1 MYNLDEIKLQN
12 QQDCLS
18 KMYMELAGSIYEC
31 TGKKA
36 EGIIREAVRRYGADR
51 GKELKEKHLNNGI
64 KTNLLSLFTES
75 CECSNDPRFR
85 KNIIE
90 QNEQVRLW
98 EIYTCP
104 MADLWNKDGKSKL
117 GSFYCEECTHALI
130 NAYTDAKGQTN
141 LSNILTCER
150 DNFCRFSVYFRPAN
164 LSEEKR
170 KLCFGDT
177 DNTGIASKDEEKN
190 NSDTTNNQYKAS
202 TNEEFKKDIN
212 AMFIKLYYYLLE
224 VSQER
229 LADEG
234 VCAIALGL
242 RNLTKIILGSIIIQ
256 AENTGNIVNK
266 EFIYKNFPLNID
278 SENELLWEKYNK
290 NDAKKLID
298 NNFLIPLKKQLNIGI

>member
-18 KMYMELAGSIYEC
+18 KMYMELAKSICES

-51 GKELKEKHLNNGI
+51 GKELKEKHLNKGI
-64 KTNLLSLFTES
+64 KTNLMSLFTES

-104 MADLWNKDGKSKL
+104 MADMWNKSGKSKL
-117 GSFYCEECTHALI
+117 GSFYCEECTHALVS
-130 NAYTDAKGQTN
+130 AYTDGKGQTN
-141 LSNILTCER
+141 LSNILICER

-170 KLCFGDT
+170 KLCFGDAENT
-177 DNTGIASKDEEKN
+177 DVALAEKEEN
-190 NSDTTNNQYKAS
+190 NSDIMNNEYKACMF
-202 TNEEFKKDIN
+202 EEFKQDIN
-212 AMFIKLYYYLLE
+212 TMFIKLYYYLLE
-224 VSQER
+224 VSQEI
-229 LADEG
+229 LSDEG

-242 RNLTKIILGSIIIQ
+242 RNLTKTILSSITTQ
-256 AENTGNIVNK
+256 AENTGNIVDK
-266 EFIYKNFPLNID
+266 EFIYINFPLNID
-278 SENELLWEKYNK
+278 SANEPLWEKYSK

-298 NNFLIPLKKQLNIGI
+298 INFLIPLKKQLDI